1 MMTFVSVLIRRPQRT
16 IDVQPTIEEEP
27 ENYVESKD
35 RTSSTSLQVRQSS
48 IIEQQSSIS
57 PLPSISEIPRGT
69 VTSPDIGDIPEG
81 PTSPIISEPG
91 SVSDQADADGVRN
104 GLSGVPKL
112 DLGTM
117 NPQSFFSNEII
128 SFQPTVEAQ
137 LFELQEK
144 LIESG
149 LSDEEIAE
157 KVEEER
163 VKLTPVASMAPLT
176 ANYLAVERPI
186 VGDVRAGLPER
197 IKTSRSRSGNDT
209 GRLSLSDDM
218 DRLVNER
225 SARTGRS
232 DTSRSGFSSFR
243 SYDTRSSYSSRSS
256 RSYSDYSNRS
266 DISYS
271 SRSSY
276 SDFDGRVEVKV
287 NDSPLS
293 TARTEDIIQP
303 DDDEI
308 LREFSYNFTEKLIG
322 NVLQGIVLN
331 IVESK
336 LTEKPV
342 MRRRQGLVMQ
352 AISSGE
358 DAVMKNVTLDLD
370 KSRIVP
376 EDIITD
382 APKYLKN
389 PKNALVKVLEIGEF
403 YVDIPDDVF
412 PSRAY
417 VIIRVKKWNLYTLPL
432 HRGKLSMTQ
441 STADYRS
448 LVWRDVDK
456 NAPPDIE
463 WPDLR
468 IYQDIFFEFWDGA
481 SSLQF
486 GKGRLN
492 YLDFAKCD
500 PEMAGG
506 ELTVPC
512 MLTIEKAYGGGTVM
526 GTIRIHVYY
535 HEKLFV
541 RPVHQ
546 DSYWA
551 RKRPQHWRTFPL
563 TPISAGQV
571 RSKFRTV
578 SKQYD
583 RQMIINPVFYGFIV
597 RWRGH
602 NNTEDNFINPIFK
615 GYQLPKKGLT
625 KEQLEKIMLE
635 QQKRKDSTNNP
646 YKWDETAAGRGQCPI
661 CANGKPGC
669 PRCFML
675 PKQKNGDSTVPEDYA
690 YNPEREKRIAL
701 AIELKT
707 EKEKVLERRKNEK
720 LAQRKEMK
728 RLEKLRKKKLQED
741 TRGFAIDEESSSS
754 SESDDAYNVDDDS
767 SVGLEDILD
776 RDIEE
781 LPTIHTK
788 LTTFDGIKRARATM
802 IFFTIYIK
810 VLPGGYLRK
819 FVCSDIDSM
828 FYVHQMFNVHSHLGN
843 SISPKFLLP
852 SEVGIFEME
861 SDMDIATD
869 LLISIKTGED
879 TFAKYGVR
887 ENKST
892 LVLIY
897 VAKYHPENISPLI
910 TTYCARNTNFA
921 VSSLNVYDNVRN
933 KLPPSWSQD
942 RLQSN
947 LLDLCTRQYTDQEE
961 TRKKYFIDAG
971 IAYMRSKDA
980 DQAANA
986 RKKREDFQKAEQEAK
1001 AKERRIESQLKGLSG
1016 EEREAALRSVIF

>member
-1 MMTFVSVLIRRPQRT
+1 MITFVSVLIRRPRRT
-16 IDVQPTIEEEP
+16 IDMQPTIEEEP
-27 ENYVESKD
+27 ENFVESKD
-35 RTSSTSLQVRQSS
+35 TSSSTPLHARHAST
-48 IIEQQSSIS
+48 IEQQSPFS
-57 PLPSISEIPRGT
+57 PLPPIGASQRE
-69 VTSPDIGDIPEG
+69 VLTSPDLGDVPNVSI
-81 PTSPIISEPG
+81 SSIISESG
-91 SVSDQADADGVRN
+91 SVLNQADEVNVEGGDN
-104 GLSGVPKL
+104 NLSCVPKL
-112 DLGTM
+112 DLETM
-117 NPQSFFSNEII
+117 NPQPIFSNEII
-128 SFQPTVEAQ
+128 SFQPTAESQ

-157 KVEEER
+157 KLEEER
-163 VKLTPVASMAPLT
+163 IKLTPVGLMAPLT
-176 ANYLAVERPI
+176 LNYLAVERPV

-197 IKTSRSRSGNDT
+197 IKTSRSRSGNET
-209 GRLSLSDDM
+209 GRSSLADDM

-243 SYDTRSSYSSRSS
+243 SYDSRSSFSSRSS
-256 RSYSDYSNRS
+256 RSYSDYSSGLYSDRS

-271 SRSSY
+271 SRSGY

-303 DDDEI
+303 NDDEI
-308 LREFSYNFTEKLIG
+308 LREFSYNFAEKLIG
-322 NVLQGIVLN
+322 NVLQGVVVT

-336 LTEKPV
+336 MKEKTV
-342 MRRRQGLVMQ
+342 MRRRQGQVMHTV
-352 AISSGE
+352 SSG
-358 DAVMKNVTLDLD
+358 DDDIMKTVTIDLD

-376 EDIITD
+376 EDIFSD
-382 APKYLKN
+382 APKYLKK

-432 HRGKLSMTQ
+432 HRGKMSMTQ

-448 LVWRDVDK
+448 LIWRDVDK
-456 NAPPDIE
+456 NAPSDIE

-492 YLDFAKCD
+492 YLDFARCD

-512 MLTIEKAYGGGTVM
+512 MLTIDKAYGGGTVI
-526 GTIRIHVYY
+526 GNIRIHVYY
-535 HEKLFV
+535 HEKVFV

-551 RKRPQHWRTFPL
+551 RKRVQHWRSFPL

-625 KEQLEKIMLE
+625 KEQLEKIKLE
-635 QQKRKDSTNNP
+635 QQKRKDSSNNP
-646 YKWDETAAGRGQCPI
+646 YKWDETAAGRGQCPV

-701 AIELKT
+701 AIELKY
-707 EKEKVLERRKNEK
+707 EKEKILERRKAEK
-720 LAQRKEMK
+720 LAQRKEK
-728 RLEKLRKKKLQED
+728 RRLEKLRKKKLQED
-741 TRGFAIDEESSSS
+741 TRGFALDEESSSS
-754 SESDDAYNVDDDS
+754 SDGDDDDDYNIDDDS
-767 SVGLEDILD
+767 SAGFEDIFD
-776 RDIEE
+776 QDIEE

-788 LTTFDGIKRARATM
+788 LTTFEGIKRARAVMT
-802 IFFTIYIK
+802 FFT
-810 VLPGGYLRK
+810 V
-819 FVCSDIDSM
+819 
-828 FYVHQMFNVHSHLGN
+828 
-843 SISPKFLLP
+843 
-852 SEVGIFEME
+852 
-861 SDMDIATD
+861 
-869 LLISIKTGED
+869 
-879 TFAKYGVR
+879 
-887 ENKST
+887 
-892 LVLIY
+892 
-897 VAKYHPENISPLI
+897 
-910 TTYCARNTNFA
+910 
-921 VSSLNVYDNVRN
+921 
-933 KLPPSWSQD
+933 
-942 RLQSN
+942 
-947 LLDLCTRQYTDQEE
+947 
-961 TRKKYFIDAG
+961 
-971 IAYMRSKDA
+971 
-980 DQAANA
+980 
-986 RKKREDFQKAEQEAK
+986 
-1001 AKERRIESQLKGLSG
+1001 
-1016 EEREAALRSVIF
+1016 